1 VTTTAQGESAAEAN
15 RQLVLDFYRRM
26 SRLDFAG
33 MFDLVSDDATWT
45 VAGKPETFHH
55 AGVYTKAQRMQGF
68 SEFTKV
74 FVSLEQTVVS
84 TTAEADRVAVEART
98 RCVTQQGLVY
108 ANELLILIRCRSGKI
123 LSIYEHLD
131 QQTTIAFERELRGA
145 H

>member
-1 VTTTAQGESAAEAN
+1 MQGDALAEAN
-15 RQLVLDFYRRM
+15 RQLVIEFYRRM
-26 SRLDFAG
+26 SRLEFAS

-45 VAGKPETFHH
+45 VAGNPETFHH
-55 AGVYTKAQRMQGF
+55 AGAHSKAQRMQGF

-74 FVSLEQTVVS
+74 FVSLEQTVLS

-98 RCVTQQGLVY
+98 RCVTQKGLVY
-108 ANELLILIRCRSGKI
+108 ENELLILLRCRNEKI
-123 LSIYEHLD
+123 FSIYEHLD